1 MWALISSYPFHF
13 QLHLPD
19 YLGSHLQPYSSQS
32 KVPLALSSC
41 QQFPLPMTCRGG
53 RDSSHTVHVQG
64 TGALPD
70 GMSARVVGVPTL
82 YHAAARRFTNLLFYL
97 LLFRSFAEAWQEL
110 HILILFEISA
120 GCLLRPTFVNILNR
134 EANYSKKT

>member
-1 MWALISSYPFHF
+1 MWALVSSYPFHF

-41 QQFPLPMTCRGG
+41 KQFPLPTTCRGG
-53 RDSSHTVHVQG
+53 RDSSHTVHVEG
-64 TGALPD
+64 TAALPD

-97 LLFRSFAEAWQEL
+97 LLFPSFQRSQVLNLAPLQ
-110 HILILFEISA
+110 
-120 GCLLRPTFVNILNR
+120 RPGRNFIFSFSLGFQLAT
-134 EANYSKKT
+134 Y